1 LLRFATLVVEV
12 DIFYDLI
19 DAIERH
25 HSIADLLR
33 RGSEE
38 MFELHQAGN
47 FNPGDLKAKTEPE
60 KSEYPSWLRNVR
72 NDE

>member
-1 LLRFATLVVEV
+1 MSSNMAMN
-12 DIFYDLI
+12 IFNDVI
-19 DAIERH
+19 ETIERR

-33 RGSEE
+33 RRSEE

-47 FNPGDLKAKTEPE
+47 INPGDLKAKTEPE
-60 KSEYPSWLRNVR
+60 KSEYPSWLKNYR